1 MRQEVF
7 VDSTESKSS
16 AQTEQ
21 LQSEQKK
28 VSPVS
33 KMPGSATPPD
43 IKLGVE
49 SISPSLNVVENFP
62 LEPIL
67 QNGSELSYVCLLL
80 PRFSDHFLIGD
91 ITESLVDWMKQIC
104 VSYGWRLDAI
114 VVRPGYIQWIMIVP
128 LNASPAKF
136 MRIIRHNT
144 SQRIFDDFPRF
155 KQKNIAGQFWA
166 PGDFVVAGNQ
176 LQTPETI
183 NNFILQTRRHQGI
196 V

>member
-1 MRQEVF
+1 LLRQEVF

-16 AQTEQ
+16 TQTEQ
-21 LQSEQKK
+21 LQSDEGK
-28 VSPVS
+28 VTPDS
-33 KMPGSATPPD
+33 KVAASATPPD
-43 IKLGVE
+43 LKIGAE
-49 SISPSLNVVENFP
+49 SIP
-62 LEPIL
+62 LRSNGEPIL
-67 QNGSELSYVCLLL
+67 QNGSELSYVCMLL

-128 LNASPAKF
+128 LNANPAQV
-136 MRIIRHNT
+136 MRIIRNHT

-155 KQKNIAGQFWA
+155 KQKNISGQFWA
-166 PGDFVVAGNQ
+166 PGDFIVAGNQ
-176 LQTPETI
+176 LQTLETI
-183 NNFILQTRRHQGI
+183 NNFILQTRRYQGI